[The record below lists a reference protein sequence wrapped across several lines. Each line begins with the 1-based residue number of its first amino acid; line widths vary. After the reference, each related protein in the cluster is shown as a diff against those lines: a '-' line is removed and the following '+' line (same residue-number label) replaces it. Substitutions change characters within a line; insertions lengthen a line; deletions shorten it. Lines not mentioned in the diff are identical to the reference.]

1 MNIFYI
7 HSNPDTAARAMTDK
21 HCVKMILESAQ
32 LLSTAHR
39 VLDGST
45 YTKVSKSGSRLVR
58 YTHPTLD
65 AVLYQATHINHPSAM
80 WVRES
85 ASNYMWLYHH
95 FLSLCAEYTRRYGKT
110 HRSYTDLN
118 TYLSTPPAALADKG
132 LTSVR
137 LAITDTQWHRDCPV
151 QSYRAY
157 YVGEK
162 LKTQKDLNRY
172 MEVLYG

>member
-1 MNIFYI
+1 MNIFYL
-7 HSNPDTAARAMTDK
+7 HHDPDTAARAMTDK

-39 VLDGST
+39 VLDGLP
-45 YTKVSKSGSRLVR
+45 YTKTSKSGAKLTR
-58 YTHPTLD
+58 YNHSLP
-65 AVLYQATHINHPSAM
+65 LYEATHINHPSAI

-85 ASNYMWLYHH
+85 ASNYMWLYNH
-95 FLSLCAEYTRRYGKT
+95 FLSLCLEYTRRYGKT

-118 TYLSTPPAALADKG
+118 QYLATPPSNLADIG
-132 LTSVR
+132 ATPVR
-137 LAITDTQWHRDCPV
+137 IAITDTQWHRDCPV

-162 LKTQKDLNRY
+162 LKTQSDLNRY

>member
-1 MNIFYI
+1 MNIFYL
-7 HSNPDTAARAMTDK
+7 HSDPDTAARAMTDK

-39 VLDGST
+39 VLDGLP
-45 YTKVSKSGSRLVR
+45 YTKLSKSGAKLTR
-58 YTHPTLD
+58 YNHALP
-65 AVLYQATHINHPSAM
+65 LYEATHINHPSAI

-85 ASNYMWLYHH
+85 ADNYMWLYSH
-95 FLSLCAEYTRRYGKT
+95 FLALCVEYTRRYGKV

-118 TYLSTPPAALADKG
+118 VYLSQAPTNIPTCSATP
-132 LTSVR
+132 VR
-137 LAITDTQWHRDCPV
+137 IAITDTQWHRDCPV

-162 LKTQKDLNRY
+162 LKLQHDLNRY